1 MTGQASAGLPS
12 GYPSASVARRALLAL
27 ALVACVTSSDATM
40 MAVLIEPMKRQMGLS
55 DVQIGLVQGT
65 AFGLAYGIA
74 ALPMGRFIDVGRR
87 TRMLVVGILAWGFAL
102 AANGL
107 APNLGVLL
115 VSRAVLG
122 VVSALLIPA
131 AVSLLGDL
139 YPPERRSIATSIF
152 VVGQSCGGG
161 LGILCSGMAFNV
173 LQTMSVRHGW
183 NAELL
188 APWRVLFYLAAFS
201 AFLLTPLLLLMREP
215 ARQERSI
222 ERPSLLETLS
232 RLLESRDFLIPL
244 FIGLLFGN
252 VALQASNTWSAPLLM
267 RRFHLTPGDF
277 SGWLS
282 VVTVATGIA
291 GALAGG
297 LAAERG
303 RRWAGR
309 RGVLVPALV
318 SAIIVAPLNLFAIAP
333 NLLSFGFLLG
343 LMMFFSSVIPTVGV
357 LSLTLNLPN
366 ESRGLAVGLYAV
378 VSAVF
383 GVAIMP
389 PLIAVVAAHLGGEQH
404 LASAVVIISVPSA
417 LLAAFFFLLAMR
429 AKADT
434 DSIL

>member
-232 RLLESRDFLIPL
+232 RLLESREFLIPL
-244 FIGLLFGN
+244 LIGLLLGN
-252 VALQASNTWSAPLLM
+252 VSFQASNTWSAPLLM

-297 LAAERG
+297 LAAERA

-309 RGVLVPALV
+309 
-318 SAIIVAPLNLFAIAP
+318 
-333 NLLSFGFLLG
+333 
-343 LMMFFSSVIPTVGV
+343 
-357 LSLTLNLPN
+357 
-366 ESRGLAVGLYAV
+366 
-378 VSAVF
+378 
-383 GVAIMP
+383 
-389 PLIAVVAAHLGGEQH
+389 
-404 LASAVVIISVPSA
+404 
-417 LLAAFFFLLAMR
+417 
-429 AKADT
+429 
-434 DSIL
+434 